1 MGATEVIFLTFVF
14 KGSCCGGGID
24 CHVTDWVDHGRLVR
38 FCRELVGLNHAFG
51 SNLLLDLKQI
61 CKDTTKM
68 CESIT
73 PLTCGSQTSRIR
85 FPLALYR
92 RLT

>member
-61 CKDTTKM
+61 VK
-68 CESIT
+68 T
-73 PLTCGSQTSRIR
+73 PRRCAKVS
-85 FPLALYR
+85 PLLLAVRKR
-92 RLT
+92 RVLDFR